1 MIAEL
6 EGGVLDTY
14 LALRAGEI
22 GTDPAEPLPS
32 AALDLSDPVQAFI
45 ADASALLDDTAATE
59 FRVYMNIGLTQ
70 EAPLPTLEAIIKEG
84 FPGETGDQILE
95 MLEGLTPEDISASPY
110 VVQQLAI
117 VASAQGT
124 PEIKLANMRR
134 SITGGIPHFLY
145 SSIHCADDIL
155 HERFEDAVNSYNDLR
170 FPQLVD
176 LDMSRLQARRCEG
189 WPITAAPIE
198 VKDPVTSKVPT
209 LILQGAYDFPTPVYM
224 GRRADREL
232 ESSIF
237 VLIPQQGHGTWNNS
251 QGCMGQIASD
261 FVQNPDAEIDLSCIE
276 ARQTKWALP

>member
-1 MIAEL
+1 MIAEA
-6 EGGVLDTY
+6 ERGMLDTY
-14 LALRAGEI
+14 LALRDGKAGANPVETI
-22 GTDPAEPLPS
+22 VPVE
-32 AALDLSDPVQAFI
+32 LDKSDPVQAFI
-45 ADASALLDDTAATE
+45 SDSFDLLSDDAAIMFIVYANMILVQEDPVTVFHSFIAESYAGEIGDKMLKMLGDLDS
-59 FRVYMNIGLTQ
+59 
-70 EAPLPTLEAIIKEG
+70 
-84 FPGETGDQILE
+84 GDF
-95 MLEGLTPEDISASPY
+95 AKSPY
-110 VVQQLAI
+110 ASQQRAI
-117 VASAQGT
+117 AAVETDPGLI
-124 PEIKLANMRR
+124 PVKRR
-134 SITGGIPHFLY
+134 KGIISGMPRPLY
-145 SSIHCADDIL
+145 SSIHCIDDIR

-189 WPITAAPIE
+189 WPITAAPID

-261 FVQNPDAEIDLSCIE
+261 FVQDPDAEIDLSCIE

>member
-1 MIAEL
+1 M
-6 EGGVLDTY
+6 
-14 LALRAGEI
+14 
-22 GTDPAEPLPS
+22 
-32 AALDLSDPVQAFI
+32 
-45 ADASALLDDTAATE
+45 
-59 FRVYMNIGLTQ
+59 M
-70 EAPLPTLEAIIKEG
+70 
-84 FPGETGDQILE
+84 E
-95 MLEGLTPEDISASPY
+95 MLEGLTPEDISASQY
-110 VVQQLAI
+110 VAQQVAI

-155 HERFEDAVNSYNDLR
+155 HERVEDAVNSYNDLQ
-170 FPQLVD
+170 FPQLAD

-232 ESSIF
+232 ENSIL
-237 VLIPQQGHGTWNNS
+237 VLIPQQGHGTWNHAQS
-251 QGCMGQIASD
+251 CVGQIASG
-261 FVQNPDAEIDLSCIE
+261 FVQNPEAEIDLSCIE
-276 ARQTKWALP
+276 ARQPKWALLQGR